1 MEELGADVSAGL
13 QGESWLGFQLGNPKS
28 NHRFHRWTQILKR
41 VRFNIRVH
49 SRSFAVE
56 FLKNQELCD
65 FSIPRSCRNWL
76 WLLAFGL

>member
-1 MEELGADVSAGL
+1 V
-13 QGESWLGFQLGNPKS
+13 K
-28 NHRFHRWTQILKR
+28 
-41 VRFNIRVH
+41 FNIRAH

-56 FLKNQELCD
+56 FLKKQVPGD